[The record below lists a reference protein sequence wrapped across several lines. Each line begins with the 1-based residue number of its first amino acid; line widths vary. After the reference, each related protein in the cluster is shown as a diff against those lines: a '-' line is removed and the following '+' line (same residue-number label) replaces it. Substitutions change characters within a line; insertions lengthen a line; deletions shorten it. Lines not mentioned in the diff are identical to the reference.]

1 MIKKS
6 LLLFLTLLVLAACR
20 GGGPG
25 DEERPTPIVAAPA
38 DEGGGSADEGG
49 GVGQDIALRL
59 WVQQTDAFRAAYGA
73 LADAYMAANPGVRI
87 TVESVDPATYD
98 VSVGAALAGGTA
110 GDVVQLPGAAICA
123 ASAYLAAVPDAV
135 ITFTDA
141 QPRFDPTA
149 LNVFTCDGALYGL
162 PQETGTPWG
171 LVVAGSSTM
180 QEVAWDFVRFAALDP
195 INAAAWNAATTTTPA
210 LVGQ

>member
-6 LLLFLTLLVLAACR
+6 LFFLLALLVLAACR

-38 DEGGGSADEGG
+38 AEGGGAADAGG
-49 GVGQDIALRL
+49 GVGQGIRLRL
-59 WVQQTDAFRAAYGA
+59 WVQQTDPFLAAYGA
-73 LADAYMAANPGVRI
+73 LADAYVAANPDVSI

-110 GDVVQLPGAAICA
+110 GDVVQLPGAAVCA
-123 ASAYLAAVPDAV
+123 ARAYLAAVPDTVTTPAA
-135 ITFTDA
+135 A
-141 QPRFDPTA
+141 QPLFDPSA
-149 LNVFTCDGALYGL
+149 LAAFTCDGALYGL

-171 LVVAGSSTM
+171 LAVAGSSAA
-180 QEVAWDFVRFAALDP
+180 QEVAWDFARFAALDP
-195 INAAAWNAATTTTPA
+195 ANAAAWNEATTTPPA

>member
-1 MIKKS
+1 MIKKVLFILLA
-6 LLLFLTLLVLAACR
+6 LLLLVACR

-25 DEERPTPIVAAPA
+25 DEERPTPIAAAPA
-38 DEGGGSADEGG
+38 AEGGGSADEGG
-49 GVGQDIALRL
+49 GVGQDVALRL

-110 GDVVQLPGAAICA
+110 GDVVQLPGAAVCA
-123 ASAYLAAVPDAV
+123 ASAYLDAVPEAV
-135 ITFTDA
+135 TTLADA
-141 QPRFDPTA
+141 QPRFDPA
-149 LNVFTCDGALYGL
+149 GLNAFTCDGVLYGL
-162 PQETGTPWG
+162 PQATGTPWG
-171 LVVAGSSTM
+171 LVVAGSSM
-180 QEVAWDFVRFAALDP
+180 AQEVAWDFVRFAALDP
-195 INAAAWNAATTTTPA
+195 ANAAAWNTATTTAPA

>member
-1 MIKKS
+1 MIKKFVFI
-6 LLLFLTLLVLAACR
+6 LLALLVLAACR

-38 DEGGGSADEGG
+38 AEGGGSADAGG

-73 LADAYMAANPGVRI
+73 LADAYMAANPGVSI
-87 TVESVDPATYD
+87 TVENIDPATYD
-98 VSVGAALAGGTA
+98 VTTGAALAGGLA
-110 GDVVQLPGAAICA
+110 GDVVQLPGAAVCA
-123 ASAYLAAVPDAV
+123 ANVYLAAVPEAV
-135 ITFTDA
+135 TTLAEA
-141 QPRFDPTA
+141 QARFDPAA
-149 LNVFTCDGALYGL
+149 LNAFTCDGALFGL

-171 LVVAGSSTM
+171 LAVAGSSQA
-180 QEVAWDFVRFAALDP
+180 QEVAWDFIRFAALNP
-195 INAAAWNAATTTTPA
+195 ANAAAWNTATTTAPA

>member
-6 LLLFLTLLVLAACR
+6 AFLLLALLILAACR

-25 DEERPTPIVAAPA
+25 DEERPTPIAPA
-38 DEGGGSADEGG
+38 PAAEGGGSADEGG

-73 LADAYMAANPGVRI
+73 LADAYMAANPGVSI

-110 GDVVQLPGAAICA
+110 GDVVQLPGAAVCA
-123 ASAYLAAVPDAV
+123 AAAYLAAVPAAV
-135 ITFTDA
+135 TTFADA
-141 QPRFDPTA
+141 QPRFDPPA
-149 LNVFTCDGALYGL
+149 LNTFTCDGVLYGL

-171 LVVAGSSTM
+171 LVVAGSSVA

-195 INAAAWNAATTTTPA
+195 ANAAAWNAATTTTPA
-210 LVGQ
+210 RVGQ